1 MKRIAASN
9 FQFKLVATDYTVNA
23 NWASRANGYDTTMK
37 RALRKGTY
45 NDLNLYFQYDV
56 SGYLGICTF
65 PTTAATGST
74 AFYADGCNVL
84 YSTTPGGTSAP
95 YNLGGTATHEVGH
108 WMGLYHVF
116 QGGCT
121 GSGDGIADTP
131 PQSTLTEGC
140 PTGQD
145 SCSGGGVDSI
155 HNYMDYSDE

>member
-1 MKRIAASN
+1 
-9 FQFKLVATDYTVNA
+9 
-23 NWASRANGYDTTMK
+23 MK

-74 AFYADGCNVL
+74 AFYAGGCNVL
-84 YSTTPGGTSAP
+84 YSTTPGGTEAP
-95 YNLGGTATHEVGH
+95 FNLGGTATHEVGH

-116 QGGCT
+116 QGGCA
-121 GSGDGIADTP
+121 SPGDGIADTP
-131 PQSTLTEGC
+131 PQSTLTSGC